1 MRRGKHQTLFYCTIR
16 VTASKLCCRRLRC
29 AAEMKQ
35 QQQNPEQQFMSTQ
48 TTASASASAACV
60 SVTVSS
66 EVSSQTIALRHD
78 DSRAIDELLHA
89 YRTSLETTQNAAVE
103 LEGRAASL
111 ADLINIAEL
120 SMRRVIAMTKQIG
133 AFRSLPQT
141 DQIQL
146 LKTGSIELLILRSV
160 ITFDADKQHFLD
172 PVDDEERQA
181 MKLEQLRLAEDGTG
195 MFDEQMKFVRSLT
208 VELRADETTLVLL
221 LVLSLFSPDR
231 DNLTNRDY
239 VSAEQERYCL
249 LLKRYLESRYAKP
262 HARFMFPRLIMKLT
276 EIRSLNEEH
285 THVLLKLNPDG
296 IQPLMKEVLDLR
308 R

>member
-1 MRRGKHQTLFYCTIR
+1 MFLTSM
-16 VTASKLCCRRLRC
+16 VCRRLRC

-35 QQQNPEQQFMSTQ
+35 QQQPQPQQQVMRNIGSVN
-48 TTASASASAACV
+48 V
-60 SVTVSS
+60 SVSS
-66 EVSSQTIALRHD
+66 EVSSQTVALRYD
-78 DSRAIDELLHA
+78 DSSAIDELLQA
-89 YRTSLETTQNAAVE
+89 YRTSLETQNAAVE
-103 LEGRAASL
+103 LDGRAASL

-160 ITFDADKQHFLD
+160 ITFDTDKQHFLD

-231 DNLTNRDY
+231 DNLTNREY

-262 HARFMFPRLIMKLT
+262 LARFMFPRLVMKLT